1 MPSAFACSF
10 KRGAKKGEC
19 MKFDPTVS
27 DVKRTYEIMSYCVI
41 PRPIAWVSTVS
52 SDGINNLAPYSYFTP
67 ICNMPMIVGFSL
79 GRKGKGRKKDTLVN
93 IESTKEFVINMV
105 SEALAEAMNKTA
117 TAYPPGIDE
126 FEKADLTPV
135 KSERVAPPRVE
146 ESPICMECR
155 LKQILEFGRDDK
167 FHNFVVGEVVMVHVK
182 EKFVSEERIQARRL
196 DIIGRL
202 GSRENLYCRTTDMF
216 KI

>member
-1 MPSAFACSF
+1 
-10 KRGAKKGEC
+10 
-19 MKFDPTVS
+19 MKIDPAVL

-41 PRPIAWVSTVS
+41 PRPIAWISTVG
-52 SDGINNLAPYSYFTP
+52 SDGVNNLAPYSYFTP

-105 SEALAEAMNKTA
+105 TEGLAEAMNKTA
-117 TAYPPGIDE
+117 AAYPPHVDE
-126 FEKADLTPV
+126 FEKANLTPV
-135 KSERVAPPRVE
+135 ESELVSPPRVG

-155 LKQILEFGRDDK
+155 LKQILEFGKDDK
-167 FHNFVVGEVVMVHVK
+167 FHNFVVGEVVMVHIK
-182 EKFVSEERIQARRL
+182 EEFVSEGRIQAGRL

-202 GSRENLYCRTTDMF
+202 GSRENLYCRTADMF

>member
-1 MPSAFACSF
+1 
-10 KRGAKKGEC
+10 
-19 MKFDPTVS
+19 MKFDPTVL
-27 DVKRTYEIMSYCVI
+27 DVKKTYEIMSYSVI

-79 GRKGKGRKKDTLVN
+79 GRKGKGKKKDTLVN
-93 IESTKEFVINMV
+93 IESTKGFVINMV
-105 SEALAEAMNKTA
+105 TENLAEAMNKTA
-117 TAYPPGIDE
+117 TAYPPDIDE
-126 FEKADLTPV
+126 FEKANLTPA
-135 KSERVAPPRVE
+135 KSEIVSPPRVG

-155 LKQILEFGRDDK
+155 LKQILEFGEGTR
-167 FHNFVVGEVVMVHVK
+167 FHNFVVGEVLMVHVK
-182 EKFVSEERIQARRL
+182 DDLVSDVRIQAGRL

-216 KI
+216 KIFS

>member
-1 MPSAFACSF
+1 
-10 KRGAKKGEC
+10 
-19 MKFDPTVS
+19 MKVDPTVL
-27 DVKRTYEIMSYCVI
+27 DVKKTYEIMSYSII

-79 GRKGKGRKKDTLVN
+79 GRKGKGKKKDTLVN

-105 SEALAEAMNKTA
+105 TEALAEAMNTTA
-117 TAYPPGIDE
+117 TAYPPHIDE
-126 FEKADLTPV
+126 FEKANLTPA
-135 KSERVAPPRVE
+135 KSEIVSPPRVD

-155 LKQILEFGRDDK
+155 LKQVLEFGEDAK
-167 FHNFVVGEVVMVHVK
+167 FHNFVVGEVVMIHIK
-182 EKFVSEERIQARRL
+182 EEFVSDDRIMAARL